1 MKRRAFLRI
10 IALLM
15 VAGHMGCRNTD
26 ATQSLTAKDPATD
39 RETKEGEWIQLF
51 NGRDIQDW
59 IVKLNHHALGDNYGN
74 TFRVEDGLL
83 KVRYDQYGEFGDRF
97 GHLYYKQPFSHYRLA
112 VEYRFAGSLQRGAPG
127 YAVMNSGV
135 MLHAQDPKTI
145 LVDQNWPIS
154 IEFQFLAG
162 LPDGKPRATGCVCT
176 PGTHVVY
183 NGKLTEAHIIQS
195 SADTY
200 QPGEWV
206 RAEAIVHGN
215 ESIVHLINGK
225 KVLEYGQ
232 PQIGGGVVAG
242 YDPKMFQ
249 VGKMLGEGFIALQSE
264 GQPVDFRK
272 VELKVLRPE

>member
-1 MKRRAFLRI
+1 MNSN
-10 IALLM
+10 LLS
-15 VAGHMGCRNTD
+15 VGKITGLLVLTCILGCFHPEASQKTC
-26 ATQSLTAKDPATD
+26 APAD
-39 RETKEGEWIQLF
+39 REGEWIQLF
-51 NGRDIQDW
+51 NGRDLKDW
-59 IVKLNHHALGDNYGN
+59 IVKLNHHALNDNYGN
-74 TFRVEDGLL
+74 TFRVEDGLI
-83 KVRYDQYGEFGDRF
+83 KVRYDQYGEYGDRF

-112 VEYRFAGSLQRGAPG
+112 VEYRFVGNLQRGAPS
-127 YAVMNSGV
+127 YAVLNSGV
-135 MLHAQDPKTI
+135 MLHSQDPKTI
-145 LVDQNWPIS
+145 LLDQNWPIS

-206 RAEAIVHGN
+206 RAEAIVHGST
-215 ESIVHLINGK
+215 SIVHIVNGK
-225 KVLEYGQ
+225 KVLEYSQ

-249 VGKMLGEGFIALQSE
+249 VGKLLGEGFIALQSE

-272 VELKVLRPE
+272 VEIMVLRTE